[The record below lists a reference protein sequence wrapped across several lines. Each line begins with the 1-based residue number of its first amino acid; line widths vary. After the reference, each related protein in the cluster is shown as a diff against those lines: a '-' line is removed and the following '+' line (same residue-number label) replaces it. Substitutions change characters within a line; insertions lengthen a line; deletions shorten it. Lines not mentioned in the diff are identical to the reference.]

1 MCDYILSACSPA
13 DISAEHFERIGVKYL
28 SFNYQLGGKDYKDDL
43 GKTISYKDFYQAMRD
58 GADTKTSLIGVD
70 TYAEYFRSVLSEGKD
85 VIHVSLSSGLSGS
98 YNSARLAAEDVRAE
112 YPDRKLYV
120 VDSLAASSGF
130 GLLVDAMADLKN
142 GGMSI
147 DELYSWA
154 NENKLKVH
162 HWFFSTDLTF
172 FVKGGRISKAAG
184 WFGTILKICPLLN
197 VDLNG
202 KLVPREKIRGKSNVI
217 KAIFNKMVENAD
229 NGKEYNGKC
238 YISHSDCYD
247 DAKAV
252 ADLVEKAF
260 PQLNGKVLIN
270 NIGST
275 IGAHTGPG
283 TVALFF
289 FGKERIN

>member
-1 MCDYILSACSPA
+1 MCNYILSACSPA

-58 GADTKTSLIGVD
+58 GADTKTSLISVD

-112 YPDRKLYV
+112 FPDRKLYV

-142 GGMSI
+142 NGMSI

-162 HWFFSTDLTF
+162 HWFFSTDLSF
-172 FVKGGRISKAAG
+172 YVKGGRISRAAG

-197 VDLNG
+197 MDLNG

-238 YISHSDCYD
+238 FISHSDCYD

-252 ADLVEKAF
+252 ADLVEEAF
-260 PQLNGKVLIN
+260 PRLNGKVLIN

>member
-1 MCDYILSACSPA
+1 M
-13 DISAEHFERIGVKYL
+13 
-28 SFNYQLGGKDYKDDL
+28 
-43 GKTISYKDFYQAMRD
+43 
-58 GADTKTSLIGVD
+58 
-70 TYAEYFRSVLSEGKD
+70 
-85 VIHVSLSSGLSGS
+85 
-98 YNSARLAAEDVRAE
+98 
-112 YPDRKLYV
+112 
-120 VDSLAASSGF
+120 
-130 GLLVDAMADLKN
+130 
-142 GGMSI
+142 
-147 DELYSWA
+147 
-154 NENKLKVH
+154 H